1 MKKTIKSMLVIE
13 FIACF
18 SCITLLWGT
27 GCFFAVY
34 WLFDLFNNVKNN
46 LAGLLFLLWIVAGGA
61 GLTGVITLLIHLLR
75 IGNLGTN
82 TQQLNPAVYGAIIT
96 GMIANIILN
105 FMFSDIW
112 QDVIAQFTLDSLWV
126 IFVFNAPIICTLH
139 FLWLSCRHNQNKTKH
154 CFFKNSSPTLQ
165 QT

>member
-1 MKKTIKSMLVIE
+1 MKKITKPMLVIE

-34 WLFDLFNNVKNN
+34 WLPDLFNNIKDN
-46 LAGLLFLLWIVAGGA
+46 LAGLLFLLWIVAGGV
-61 GLTGVITLLIHLLR
+61 GLTGVITLLIHLLQ
-75 IGNLGTN
+75 IDNLGTN
-82 TQQLNPAVYGAIIT
+82 THQLNPAVYVSIII

-105 FMFSDIW
+105 FMFGDIW
-112 QDVIAQFTLDSLWV
+112 QDAIAQFTPTRLWV
-126 IFVFNAPIICTLH
+126 IFIFNAPLICTLH
-139 FLWLSCRHNQNKTKH
+139 FLWLSCRRDQNKTTP
-154 CFFKNSSPTLQ
+154 CWFKNYSPTPQ